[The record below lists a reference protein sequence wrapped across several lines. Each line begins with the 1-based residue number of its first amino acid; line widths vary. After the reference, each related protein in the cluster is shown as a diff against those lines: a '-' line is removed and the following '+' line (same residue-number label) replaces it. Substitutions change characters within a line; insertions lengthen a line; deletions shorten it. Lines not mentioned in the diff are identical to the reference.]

1 MTVKLKCQKVCDFFK
16 KMSIIPIVYNINSQ
30 ILKSVCVC
38 VSLDFINLTLIFV
51 LKSMER
57 LLSFYI
63 WAFLFLKLTM
73 EKLLFFDI
81 KDRLHKQDAK
91 KEFFCVKTSN

>member
-38 VSLDFINLTLIFV
+38 VSLDFINFNLNICFKVNGAAFFILYMGIFV
-51 LKSMER
+51 FKAHNGKAS
-57 LLSFYI
+57 
-63 WAFLFLKLTM
+63 LF
-73 EKLLFFDI
+73 
-81 KDRLHKQDAK
+81 
-91 KEFFCVKTSN
+91 